1 MTYRQAKKLVE
12 ELRSRYNDFSA
23 SDEKVIETLYY
34 EVLRKEFK
42 RTTCRDCYRDAYIEI
57 TTYLN
62 REKKMKEKCN
72 YKLRAGFIIQDFATG
87 KVYTNAN
94 LTDKVAKAY
103 LKEFPK
109 QVKMF
114 EVIPEEEEEEKE
126 VTFEKKATKKEE
138 EE

>member
-12 ELRSRYNDFSA
+12 ELRSRYNGFSA
-23 SDEKVIETLYY
+23 SDEKIIETLYY

-57 TTYLN
+57 STYLN

-72 YKLRAGFIIQDFATG
+72 YKLRAGFIIQDFSTG

-109 QVKMF
+109 QVRMF
-114 EVIPEEEEEEKE
+114 EVVPEDEEEQE
-126 VTFEKKATKKEE
+126 VTFEKKETKKDTDE
-138 EE
+138 